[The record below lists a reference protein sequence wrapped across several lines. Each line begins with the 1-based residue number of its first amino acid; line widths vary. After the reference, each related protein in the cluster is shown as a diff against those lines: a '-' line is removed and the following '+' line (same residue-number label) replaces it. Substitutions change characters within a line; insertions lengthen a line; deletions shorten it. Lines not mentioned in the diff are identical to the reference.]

1 MIGLIREAGQPL
13 RNPMF
18 NASTTMEL
26 IQRQTSLSANIVA
39 FCRFLRQKGY
49 TIGPQEEADAL
60 RALEVLAPFE
70 SPESLQLSLK
80 ATLARTLAQ
89 QMLFDEFYTQY
100 WKELEKAVNSKPKEG
115 APEKKPAGHGQQP
128 PKVQSIKNWLQGGQA
143 RETEEM
149 ATYSTHEV
157 MGRKDFST
165 IHEDRLWEV
174 TRLIHR
180 IARSLAL
187 RQSRRRK
194 PANRAIQ
201 LDLRR
206 TLRLNMRRGGEI
218 LDLAYYEP
226 AQRKQQIVLLC
237 DVSKSMDLYS
247 RFLIQFTYAFQN
259 AYRRIETFV
268 FSTSLNRVT
277 SQLRQRD
284 FGAALNEL
292 SDAVPGW
299 SGGTKIGESLHEF
312 CQAHA
317 SRLLNKRTIVII
329 MSDGWDTGN
338 PELLSESMR
347 TIKSKAAKVIWLN
360 PLAGSAGYEPNTLGL
375 QAAMPYIDV
384 FAAAHNVESLRDLYR
399 HLK

>member
-1 MIGLIREAGQPL
+1 M
-13 RNPMF
+13 
-18 NASTTMEL
+18 

-60 RALEVLAPFE
+60 QALEVLAPFE
-70 SPESLQLSLK
+70 SPESLQLCLK
-80 ATLARTLAQ
+80 ATLARTLPQ
-89 QMLFDEFYTQY
+89 QMLFDELYRQY
-100 WKELEKAVNSKPKEG
+100 WRELEKAVNSKVKEG
-115 APEKKPAGHGQQP
+115 AAEKKQAGKQP
-128 PKVQSIKNWLQGGQA
+128 TPKVQSIKNWLQGNQS

-157 MGRKDFST
+157 IGRKDFSAFGS
-165 IHEDRLWEV
+165 DGLWEV
-174 TRLIHR
+174 ARLIHR

-194 PANRAIQ
+194 RTNRPLQ

-226 AQRKQQIVLLC
+226 ARNKQQIVLLC

-247 RFLIQFTYAFQN
+247 RFLIQFVYAFQN

-268 FSTSLNRVT
+268 FSTSLYRVT

-284 FGAALNEL
+284 FGIALNGL
-292 SDAVPGW
+292 ADAVPGW
-299 SGGTKIGESLHEF
+299 SGGTKIGASFQEF
-312 CQAHA
+312 CRSHGGK
-317 SRLLNKRTIVII
+317 LLNKRTIVII

-338 PELLSESMR
+338 AEELSESMR
-347 TIKSKAAKVIWLN
+347 FIRSKAAKVIWLN
-360 PLAGSAGYEPNTLGL
+360 PLAGSAGFEPTTLGL
-375 QAAMPYIDV
+375 QAAMPFIDV
-384 FAAAHNVESLRDLYR
+384 FASAHNAESLRDLYR
-399 HLK
+399 HLR

>member
-1 MIGLIREAGQPL
+1 
-13 RNPMF
+13 
-18 NASTTMEL
+18 MEL

-60 RALEVLAPFE
+60 RALEELAPFG
-70 SPESLQLSLK
+70 SPESLQLCLK
-80 ATLARTLAQ
+80 AILARTLPQ
-89 QMLFDEFYTQY
+89 QMLFDGLYTQY
-100 WKELEKAVNSKPKEG
+100 WRELEKAVNAKVKEG
-115 APEKKPAGHGQQP
+115 APEKKPTGRQQQQQP
-128 PKVQSIKNWLQGGQA
+128 RVQSIKTWLQGSQA
-143 RETEEM
+143 EETEEM
-149 ATYSTHEV
+149 AAYSTHEAI
-157 MGRKDFST
+157 GRKDFSSFR
-165 IHEDRLWEV
+165 EDNLWEA

-194 PANRAIQ
+194 RSSRPIQ

-218 LDLAYYEP
+218 MDLAYYEP
-226 AQRKQQIVLLC
+226 AENKQQIVLLC

-247 RFLIQFTYAFQN
+247 RFLIQFVYAFQK

-268 FSTSLNRVT
+268 FSTSLYRVT

-284 FGAALNEL
+284 FSIALNEL
-292 SDAVPGW
+292 ADAVPGW

-312 CQAHA
+312 CA
-317 SRLLNKRTIVII
+317 SYAGKLLNNRTVVII

-338 PELLSESMR
+338 TELLSESMR
-347 TIKSKAAKVIWLN
+347 IIQSRSAKVIWLN
-360 PLAGSAGYEPNTLGL
+360 PLAGSSGYEPNTLGL
-375 QAAMPYIDV
+375 QAAMPHIDI
-384 FAAAHNVESLRDLYR
+384 FAPAHNVESLRELYR
-399 HLK
+399 YLR